1 MLGRSS
7 SVSIHKMSLSN
18 ICYKSKYNW
27 FYSFNQ
33 SVIKLLPARRRVR
46 PPAITVDRR
55 VTSLAIAPAIPSQS
69 LATSAGKKAIFP
81 VTALKPLLIAVEA
94 VVIPAAAVAI
104 TAIPNVTAADK

>member
-1 MLGRSS
+1 MAA
-7 SVSIHKMSLSN
+7 
-18 ICYKSKYNW
+18 
-27 FYSFNQ
+27 

-46 PPAITVDRR
+46 PLAITVDRR

-94 VVIPAAAVAI
+94 VVAVVIPAAAVAI
-104 TAIPNVTAADK
+104 TVIPNVTAADK